1 MKCVRARELPE
12 ELLSRVV
19 RIERE
24 NFGDAWSAAAF
35 TVERDAGRLWYAM
48 DGDTL
53 CGYVVFWTIED
64 ECEIAN
70 IAVDAPYRRRG
81 VGGLLLEC
89 ALTDGGSRFFLE
101 VRESNTAARA
111 LYEKYGFT
119 PYAVRKNYYKN
130 PTENA
135 LLMCREGAV

>member
-1 MKCVRARELPE
+1 MRCLSARELPE
-12 ELLSRVV
+12 DILAEVV

-24 NFGDAWSAAAF
+24 SFSDPWSAVAF
-35 TVERDAGRLWYAM
+35 TAERAAGRLWCAM

-53 CGYVVFWTIED
+53 CGYIVFWTIED

-70 IAVDAPYRRRG
+70 IAVDARYRRRG
-81 VGGLLLEC
+81 VGGALLEC
-89 ALTDGGSRFFLE
+89 ALAGGGSRFFLE

-135 LLMCREGAV
+135 LLMCRQE